1 MQIRV
6 DWSADAANKAGTE
19 KLGRRCRIR
28 VAWSADAA
36 NKAGTEKLGVARSA
50 DAANKAGTEKLGSRC
65 RTRVALSADAANKA
79 ETEKLSSRCRYGWL
93 GQQMQ
98 LIKQGRRS
106 LAADADKGG

>member
-36 NKAGTEKLGVARSA
+36 NKAGTEKLGSRSRQQLMET
-50 DAANKAGTEKLGSRC
+50 AA
-65 RTRVALSADAANKA
+65 ALPSCQFSTNVLYCVMYCKS
-79 ETEKLSSRCRYGWL
+79 LFL
-93 GQQMQ
+93 
-98 LIKQGRRS
+98 LI
-106 LAADADKGG
+106 